1 MTIDFSKLAVEG
13 VRTLHP
19 YQPGKPISE
28 LERELG
34 ITNIIKLASNEN
46 PLGPSPKAKAAI
58 EAELKDVALYPDANG
73 FYVKD
78 AICKRFSLTLEQLT
92 LGNGSNDVMD
102 IAVRTFVGAGDE
114 VVCSQYCFIAFPI
127 SAQAQGAKIV
137 SVPATVDYGHDLSA
151 MAAAI
156 TAKTKLVYLVNPNNP
171 TGNWLR
177 ASELK
182 VFLDSVRKDVIVVYD
197 EAYFE
202 YANGT
207 PEYPD
212 ALGWLGQY
220 PNLIVLRTF
229 SKAYG
234 LAALRLGFSVAQPEC
249 AGLMNRVRQPFN
261 VNSLALA
268 AGVAAMNDTDYI
280 ERVVTLNR
288 QGMQQYVQAFEALKL
303 AYIPS
308 LGNFIT
314 VDIGRPAAP
323 VYQGLL
329 REGVIVRPIGNYG
342 LLNHLRISIGLP
354 EQNERC
360 LKALRK
366 VLVA

>member
-1 MTIDFSKLAVEG
+1 MSIDFSKLAVEG

-34 ITNIIKLASNEN
+34 ITDIIKLASNEN
-46 PLGPSPKAKAAI
+46 PLGLSPKAKAAI
-58 EAELKDVALYPDANG
+58 EAEIKDIALYPDANG
-73 FYVKD
+73 FYLKD
-78 AICKRFSLTLEQLT
+78 AICKRFGLKHEQLT

-102 IAVRTFVGAGDE
+102 IAVRTFVGTGDE

-137 SVPATVDYGHDLSA
+137 TVPAKADFGHDLTA
-151 MAAAI
+151 MRAAI
-156 TAKTKLVYLVNPNNP
+156 TPKTKLVYVVNPNNP

-177 ASELK
+177 AGELK
-182 VFLDSVRKDVIVVYD
+182 AFLDSVPQNVIVVYD

-202 YANGT
+202 YADGT

-212 ALGWLGQY
+212 AFAWLNQY

-234 LAALRLGFSVAQPEC
+234 LAALRVGFSVAQPEC

-268 AGVAAMNDTDYI
+268 AAVATMNDTDYI
-280 ERVVTLNR
+280 KRVVELNKK
-288 QGMQQYVQAFEALKL
+288 GMQQYQQAFEELKL
-303 AYIPS
+303 NYIPS

-314 VDIGRPAAP
+314 VDLGRPAAP
-323 VYQGLL
+323 VYQAML

-342 LLNHLRISIGLP
+342 LMNHIRISIGLP

-360 LKALRK
+360 IRALKK
-366 VLVA
+366 VLAG